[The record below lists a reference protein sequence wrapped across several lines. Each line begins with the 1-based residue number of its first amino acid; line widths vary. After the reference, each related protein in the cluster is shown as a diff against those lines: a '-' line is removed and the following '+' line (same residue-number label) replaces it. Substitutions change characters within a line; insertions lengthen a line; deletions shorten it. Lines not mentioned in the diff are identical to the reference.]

1 MHLRSY
7 FDGLQYAVY
16 GWLWVNREDKVAA
29 VQHEGG
35 SAHYYRSH
43 GTHWAKL
50 RWESD
55 KFRDEPSIFKAFE
68 AQNSEINS
76 RATGL

>member
-1 MHLRSY
+1 MHVWSY

-16 GWLWVNREDKVAA
+16 GWLRVNWEDKVAA
-29 VQHEGG
+29 VQYEGG

-50 RWESD
+50 
-55 KFRDEPSIFKAFE
+55 
-68 AQNSEINS
+68 NTINN
-76 RATGL
+76 LVVLYLNKYI

>member
-1 MHLRSY
+1 MHVWSY

-16 GWLWVNREDKVAA
+16 GWLRVNWEDKVAA
-29 VQHEGG
+29 VQYEGG

-68 AQNSEINS
+68 ALNFENSS
-76 RATGL
+76 RATWL